1 VLANTLL
8 FDEEFGGYLPQ
19 LEHFLQVV
27 RGLEEPGVTP
37 LDGYRAVELITA
49 AHLAIASGEAV
60 PLPLDANEADAEM
73 ALLRSQ
79 W

>member
-27 RGLEEPGVTP
+27 RGDEQPSVTP
-37 LDGYRAVELITA
+37 MDGYRAVELITA
-49 AHLAIASGEAV
+49 THLAMASGEAV
-60 PLPLDANEADAEM
+60 PLPLDANQADAEM
-73 ALLRSQ
+73 ALLRSH